1 MKENNYILNCIMTA
15 KGILSDMSLRR
26 KITTQLVI
34 LMLILVAIGNWVID
48 DWLLDGIIRFIV
60 FWGSITLLVLFI
72 LLMAVYD
79 LLKVM
84 GQND

>member
-1 MKENNYILNCIMTA
+1 MTA

-60 FWGSITLLVLFI
+60 FWGSITLLDLFI

>member
-1 MKENNYILNCIMTA
+1 MTA